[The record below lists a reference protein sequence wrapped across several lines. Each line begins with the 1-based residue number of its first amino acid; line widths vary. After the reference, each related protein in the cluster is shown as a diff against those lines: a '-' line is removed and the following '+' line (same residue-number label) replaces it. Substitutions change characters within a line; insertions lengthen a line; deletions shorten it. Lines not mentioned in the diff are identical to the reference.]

1 MIALAK
7 KTYLSE
13 QIYLMGLTTSDLF
26 TQEEWDCY
34 QRICSLKN
42 TIDHEDEEL
51 AKNSLHD
58 PSIRE
63 SNIAAK
69 KEEQETL
76 AKLIASH
83 KNVPRQVR
91 LNGILDTR
99 KLPKDEDGNTIWPEG
114 ITWNTLKP
122 SKKIAEFSSEMSR
135 AMGLSDKEVTFNKI
149 IMKWKSEDILEQ
161 IVENGFDVPVLDK
174 NSLIVKHFVFITSS
188 AGQLRTDKIAC
199 MEIGTWTAIQPRMM
213 CGLTFDKINELG
225 GINVNKLL
233 AYIALTSSATLPW
246 LDFDIDR
253 SIVVPDFEA
262 PVTCESDYI
271 NDQYVIDRGIH
282 TTMINHVDGA
292 GMMLPCVSRKNFM
305 FRAPWVKG
313 LLCSFDFIRFCKV
326 NNCEAKL
333 TDIYGQEHD
342 LIAEN
347 IQIIFTKSQFK
358 LYKYYESWDAYKQAY
373 KENKCQACYTNFEE
387 DYFPDKTM
395 CYQFLQTLTDFTDEE
410 IEQFTKKTHDRIEGI
425 ASSQTAMLECLKAD
439 PESESPY
446 KKALAIYPEL
456 LREAYTRE
464 TLKNIKKKWMLDAKS
479 GKIKI
484 ANKRLFAI
492 PDWYAAC
499 EHWFLGVEEPNG
511 LLANGEVACRIY
523 RSRDIVDCLR
533 SPHLNFEHCIRKV
546 VKDQDIYNWF
556 YTDGIYTSVKDPITK
571 VLAFDVDG
579 DQINVVGDDEVCT
592 IAQRNI
598 EKYDIVPLFFDL
610 GKAGAH
616 QLSRQEFYHG
626 LKRAHEYS
634 GIGQVSNSLTK
645 LWNKDNPDRYAAEA
659 LTFYNNLCIDA
670 AKTGFVNAYEDYPD
684 IKKRINK
691 AIGGKHGRMPFFF
704 QFSKNGR
711 RFLPGN
717 STGKEP
723 KEYAKPNKSTMNR
736 ICAAFDDI
744 GRIKMNYAN
753 IPPFNWQMLLVNND
767 EPYNITAVE
776 IFVRLDNEGKTN
788 LNVTA
793 STETDSIEQKVAT
806 IMDFVCQDII
816 NELTEKC
823 GSLEKC
829 YSSIVR
835 YLFAGA
841 NLNKAAHKQT
851 FWKVFG
857 DIACRCIEE
866 NLQTYTVCD
875 KCGMK
880 IPAWA
885 DTHACPKDTVGFFE
899 CCDCGTWCQ
908 RTNSREI
915 RCKECQAENR
925 MLQKRINRRKHY
937 IPKKKVA

>member
-1 MIALAK
+1 LAK

-26 TQEEWDCY
+26 TQEEWDVY
-34 QRICSLKN
+34 QKICSLKN
-42 TIDHEDEEL
+42 TIDHEDDEI

-63 SNIAAK
+63 KNIAEK
-69 KEEQETL
+69 KSEQDKL
-76 AKLIASH
+76 ASLIAGH
-83 KNVPRQVR
+83 KGVPRTVR
-91 LNGILDTR
+91 LCGILDTR
-99 KLPKDEDGNTIWPEG
+99 KLDKDKDDNVIWPEG

-135 AMGLSDKEVTFNKI
+135 SMGLHDKEVTFNKL

-161 IVENGFDVPVLDK
+161 IVQDGFLVPVLDADGNLENK
-174 NSLIVKHFVFITSS
+174 KFVFITSS

-199 MEIGTWTAIQPRMM
+199 MEENTWNRIQPKMM
-213 CGLTFDKINELG
+213 CGLTFEKINELG

-246 LDFDIDR
+246 ETFDIDR

-262 PVTCESDYI
+262 PVTCISDYI
-271 NDQYVIDRGIH
+271 NSEYVIDRGEH
-282 TTMINHVDGA
+282 TTVINHVDGA
-292 GMMLPCVSRKNFM
+292 GMMLPCISRKNFM
-305 FRAPWVKG
+305 VRMPWVKG

-326 NNCEAKL
+326 NNCSAKIK
-333 TDIYGQEHD
+333 DIYGKEHD
-342 LIAEN
+342 LIEEN

-358 LYKYYESWDAYKQAY
+358 LWKYYESWDAYKQAF
-373 KENKCQACYTNFEE
+373 KENECHACYTNFEE
-387 DYFPDKTM
+387 DYFPDKTV

-410 IEQFTKKTHDRIEGI
+410 ITRFTKKTHDKIEGI
-425 ASSQTAMLECLKAD
+425 ASSQAAMLDCLNAD
-439 PESESPY
+439 YYSDNPY
-446 KKALAIYPEL
+446 KRALIIYPEL
-456 LREAYTRE
+456 LREAYTRD
-464 TLKNIKKKWMLDAKS
+464 TLKNIKKKWLLDAKS

-499 EHWFLGVEEPNG
+499 EHWFLGIEEPNG
-511 LLANGEVACRIY
+511 LLANGEVACKIY
-523 RSRDIVDCLR
+523 RSRDVVDCLR

-546 VKDQDIYNWF
+546 VKDQNIYNWF

-579 DQINVVGDDEVCT
+579 DQINVVGDDEVCD

-598 EKYDIVPLFFDL
+598 EKFDIVPLFFDL

-616 QLSRQEFYHG
+616 QLSRGEFYHG

-659 LTFYNNLCIDA
+659 LTFYNNLVIDA
-670 AKTGFVNAYEDYPD
+670 AKTGFVNTYENYPEA
-684 IKKRINK
+684 KKRINK
-691 AIGGKHGRMPFFF
+691 AIGGKHGRMPHFF

-717 STGKEP
+717 TTGKEP
-723 KEYAKPNKSTMNR
+723 KEYAKPNNSTMNR

-744 GRIKMNYAN
+744 GRMKMNFSN
-753 IPPFNWQMLLVNND
+753 IPPFNWQMLLTDND
-767 EPYNITAVE
+767 QPYNMQAVE

-788 LNVTA
+788 LTA
-793 STETDSIEQKVAT
+793 MAFQETDKVEQKIAT

-816 NELTEKC
+816 QELTEKC
-823 GSLEKC
+823 GTIEEC
-829 YSSIVR
+829 YPSVAK

-841 NLNKAAHKQT
+841 NMNKAAHKQT

-857 DIACRCIEE
+857 DIACNNIEQ
-866 NLQTYTVCD
+866 NMKTYTVCD

-885 DTHACPKDTVGFFE
+885 NNHTCPKDAVGFFE
-899 CCDCGTWCQ
+899 CCDCGAWCQ

-915 RCKECQAENR
+915 RCEECQAENR
-925 MLQKRINRRKHY
+925 TLQKRLNRRKHY
-937 IPKKKVA
+937 IPKKKAA